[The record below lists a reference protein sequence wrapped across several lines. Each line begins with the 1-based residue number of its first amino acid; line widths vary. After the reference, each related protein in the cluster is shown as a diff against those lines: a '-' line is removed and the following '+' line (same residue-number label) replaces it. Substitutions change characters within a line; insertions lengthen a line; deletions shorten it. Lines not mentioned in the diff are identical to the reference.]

1 MRRFLPALVIA
12 SAFTALPASA
22 QPAADV
28 TLTRLDCGNGFN
40 DQRRFSDTFAYSE
53 PRVPFTFSCY
63 VIKHG
68 DDYMVWDTGYQP
80 GSNPSAPTVSLGDQ
94 LAKLNITPEQVKFV
108 GISHF
113 HADHTGQLGTVP
125 GATLLIGEREW
136 AALTAPKPM

>member
-1 MRRFLPALVIA
+1 MQHIVRVLAAAA
-12 SAFTALPASA
+12 SFTALPASA

-94 LAKLNITPEQVKFV
+94 LAKLN
-108 GISHF
+108 
-113 HADHTGQLGTVP
+113 
-125 GATLLIGEREW
+125 
-136 AALTAPKPM
+136 